1 LASSGKPLLPSFG
14 RYIQIPHNVDFKVS
28 VKKGKPIEYEN
39 VNVLPAQEKIIDS
52 REASAPEKLEYD
64 NETYSS
70 DELFPKEIIE
80 VSGPFDID
88 GYNSLL
94 IHVRP
99 LQYEPAKEKIIGYS
113 NITVTISFT
122 GKDED
127 ARYPFI
133 DPEVSR
139 EVYGNFFVNPRRRI
153 EERVIVQPK
162 VAIPVPIQPRGPEF
176 LIIYHKT
183 FQKAAAKLAKWKIM
197 RGLRTEIISI
207 DSIGNSVAKIKNYIR
222 KLRSNLFSRLRYV
235 LLFGDVEM
243 IVAETIS
250 PSPWGENIT
259 DYYYSTSKDP
269 ASSTEFVF
277 PWLSIGRIPVK
288 TSVEAMSIVNKIIRY
303 ERNPPCDPEY
313 YRRMAFAAYFQDDS
327 PQDGKADR
335 AYLKTMEDIRIHMST
350 LGFDVERIYVSNN
363 PNPLQYVNGQV
374 VSTEV
379 KNAIVDGNT
388 ATDMLISTTSEGQL
402 IMGHRDHGS
411 QNGWSHPSF
420 TTDHL
425 DTILS
430 EYPSL
435 FYSINCLTG
444 MFDLPNPTDS
454 FAEKLLKIKG
464 AAPSVVAATRVSH
477 TWLNNDLMKALFDA
491 MWAGVL
497 PTFPGTT
504 ASYSVRYNRVGDIL
518 NYAKTYL
525 PIKMSGSNNYI
536 KDHFEIYHVVGD
548 PTLEIWKSLPRTLQ
562 ISAKVRF
569 HHLYLQLSACP
580 RGSILTIWH
589 GNKLLKRIEPTS
601 TNIKLPLREFVVP
614 PIPPTRKKIIICFWA
629 PRHRFQSI
637 KVN

>member
-1 LASSGKPLLPSFG
+1 
-14 RYIQIPHNVDFKVS
+14 
-28 VKKGKPIEYEN
+28 
-39 VNVLPAQEKIIDS
+39 
-52 REASAPEKLEYD
+52 
-64 NETYSS
+64 
-70 DELFPKEIIE
+70 
-80 VSGPFDID
+80 
-88 GYNSLL
+88 
-94 IHVRP
+94 
-99 LQYEPAKEKIIGYS
+99 
-113 NITVTISFT
+113 
-122 GKDED
+122 
-127 ARYPFI
+127 
-133 DPEVSR
+133 
-139 EVYGNFFVNPRRRI
+139 
-153 EERVIVQPK
+153 
-162 VAIPVPIQPRGPEF
+162 
-176 LIIYHKT
+176 
-183 FQKAAAKLAKWKIM
+183 
-197 RGLRTEIISI
+197 
-207 DSIGNSVAKIKNYIR
+207 
-222 KLRSNLFSRLRYV
+222 
-235 LLFGDVEM
+235 M

-259 DYYYSTSKDP
+259 DYYYSTKKDA

-288 TSVEAMSIVNKIIRY
+288 TSVEAMSVVDQIIRY

-313 YRRMAFAAYFQDDS
+313 YKRMAFAAYFQDNS

-379 KNAIVDGNT
+379 KNSIVDSYT
-388 ATDMLISTTSEGQL
+388 ATDMILSTTSEGQL
-402 IMGHRDHGS
+402 IIGHRNHGG

-425 DTILS
+425 DAILS

-454 FAEKLLKIKG
+454 FAEKILKING

-491 MWAGVL
+491 MWAGVIA
-497 PTFPGTT
+497 TFPGTT

-525 PIKMSGSNNYI
+525 PVKMSGSNDFI

-548 PTLEIWKSLPRTLQ
+548 PTLEIWKSLPRTLEIRVQ
-562 ISAKVRF
+562 VRF
-569 HHLYLQLSACP
+569 GHLYLQLSACP
-580 RGSILTIWH
+580 KGSVITIWY
-589 GNKLLKRIEPTS
+589 GGRLLKRIVPAS
-601 TNIKLPLREFVVP
+601 TFIKLPLREFVVS
-614 PIPPTRKKIIICFWA
+614 PPTPIRKKLIICFWA
-629 PRHRFQSI
+629 PGHRFRSI
-637 KVN
+637 RVNI